1 MTTPQE
7 QFLDAY
13 RAGLESLVGLAGTML
28 GEAERLRVGQLEAI
42 RKALGE
48 HAELSKGIASAA
60 TLNELVTAQ
69 QRFAS
74 HQFEIALGFWS
85 RQFEAAG
92 HGQREAL
99 RQAEEQAAKISE
111 EIGRMLEALPPG
123 AGAMTS
129 AIKSMVQAGYA
140 ALGAGAQMSEQ
151 AARLAETQIA
161 TATAG
166 VREAAARASQK
177 IA

>member
-1 MTTPQE
+1 MATQQE

-13 RAGLESLVGLAGTML
+13 RVGLESIVGLAGTML
-28 GEAERLRVGQLEAI
+28 GEAERLRTRQLEAI
-42 RKALGE
+42 RKALGDQ
-48 HAELSKGIASAA
+48 AELANSIASAA
-60 TLNELVTAQ
+60 TLNDLVAAQ
-69 QRFAS
+69 ARFANQ
-74 HQFEIALGFWS
+74 QFEIALGFWS

-99 RQAEEQAAKISE
+99 RHAEEQASKVSE
-111 EIGRMLEALPPG
+111 EVARILDTLPPG
-123 AGAMTS
+123 AGAMS
-129 AIKSMVQAGYA
+129 AALKSLVQAGYA

-166 VREAAARASQK
+166 IREAAERARQK

>member
-1 MTTPQE
+1 MATQQE
-7 QFLDAY
+7 QFLDTY
-13 RAGLESLVGLAGTML
+13 RAGLESIVGLAGTWL
-28 GEAERLRVGQLEAI
+28 GEAERLRTRQLEAI

-48 HAELSKGIASAA
+48 HAELAKDIASAA
-60 TLNELVTAQ
+60 TLNEVVAAQ
-69 QRFAS
+69 ARFAN

-99 RQAEEQAAKISE
+99 RQAEDHASKMGQ
-111 EIGRMLEALPPG
+111 EIGRMFDALPPG
-123 AGAMTS
+123 AGAMSS
-129 AIKSMVQAGYA
+129 AIQSMVQASYA
-140 ALGAGAQMSEQ
+140 ALGASAQMSEQ
-151 AARLAETQIA
+151 AARLAESQIA

-166 VREAAARASQK
+166 IREAAERATRK

>member
-1 MTTPQE
+1 MATQQQ

-13 RAGLESLVGLAGTML
+13 RIGLESIVGLAGTML
-28 GEAERLRVGQLEAI
+28 DEAERLRTRQLEAI
-42 RKALGE
+42 RKAISE
-48 HAELSKGIASAA
+48 HAELAKGIASA
-60 TLNELVTAQ
+60 TSLNELIAAQ
-69 QRFAS
+69 TRFANQ
-74 HQFEIALGFWS
+74 QFEIALGFWG

-99 RQAEEQAAKISE
+99 RQAEEQASKVSQE
-111 EIGRMLEALPPG
+111 VGRILDALPPG
-123 AGAMTS
+123 AAAMS
-129 AIKSMVQAGYA
+129 AALKSMVQAGYA
-140 ALGAGAQMSEQ
+140 AFGAGAQISEQ

-166 VREAAARASQK
+166 IREAADRARQK

>member
-1 MTTPQE
+1 MATQQE

-13 RAGLESLVGLAGTML
+13 RAGLESIVGIAGTML
-28 GEAERLRVGQLEAI
+28 GEAERLRVRQLEAI
-42 RKALGE
+42 RKSLGE
-48 HAELSKGIASAA
+48 HAELAKSIASAA
-60 TLNELVTAQ
+60 TLNDLVAAQ
-69 QRFAS
+69 TRFANQ
-74 HQFEIALGFWS
+74 QFEIALGFWS

-99 RQAEEQAAKISE
+99 RHAEEQTSKINQE
-111 EIGRMLEALPPG
+111 VGRILDTLPPG
-123 AGAMTS
+123 TGALS
-129 AIKSMVQAGYA
+129 AAFRTMMQAGYA

-166 VREAAARASQK
+166 VREAAERARQK
-177 IA
+177 TA